1 MAAAILRENHAINA
15 TSSGLSSYSTF
26 ARAFPQSSGN
36 SAVARLKNEY
46 GSVNPGRGGST
57 EPASADEEARV
68 STPRRTETLAVVAE
82 SRDVACDADV
92 CRFDAWRAGSREEE
106 AAARAQ
112 ESIRRE
118 VPRASPRAPRRTGVT
133 GDETITNVMVCAR
146 FRRD

>member
-1 MAAAILRENHAINA
+1 M
-15 TSSGLSSYSTF
+15 
-26 ARAFPQSSGN
+26 
-36 SAVARLKNEY
+36 KNEY
-46 GSVNPGRGGST
+46 GSVNPGRGGSAET
-57 EPASADEEARV
+57 QPADEEARV
-68 STPRRTETLAVVAE
+68 STPRRTVDTPVVAE

-92 CRFDAWRAGSREEE
+92 CGFDAWRAGSREEE

>member
-15 TSSGLSSYSTF
+15 TSSGLSSYRTF

-57 EPASADEEARV
+57 EPAPEDEEARV
-68 STPRRTETLAVVAE
+68 STPRRTVGAVVAE

-118 VPRASPRAPRRTGVT
+118 VPRVSPRAPRRTGVT
-133 GDETITNVMVCAR
+133 GDETITNVMVRAR

>member
-15 TSSGLSSYSTF
+15 TSSGLSSYRTF

-46 GSVNPGRGGST
+46 GSVSPGRGGST
-57 EPASADEEARV
+57 EPAPADEEARV
-68 STPRRTETLAVVAE
+68 STPRRTVGAVVAE

-92 CRFDAWRAGSREEE
+92 CRFDAWRAGSREEK
-106 AAARAQ
+106 AAAREQ
-112 ESIRRE
+112 ESIRRD
-118 VPRASPRAPRRTGVT
+118 VPRASSRAPRRTGVT

-146 FRRD
+146 LRRD

>member
-15 TSSGLSSYSTF
+15 TSSGLSWYRTF

-68 STPRRTETLAVVAE
+68 STPRRTVDTPVVAE

-133 GDETITNVMVCAR
+133 GDATITNVMVCAR